1 MISRSTV
8 SLNSKAN
15 AKSQASE
22 FIELLIAYV
31 KQETWGPISRLGRYV
46 LFGLAGSFLIATG
59 VVFLIV
65 GFLRLL
71 QTETGSAFSGHLSWL
86 PYIFSALFGLIVVA
100 VAVLGVVKKRDT
112 RSI

>member
-1 MISRSTV
+1 M

-31 KQETWGPISRLGRYV
+31 KQETLQPISRLGRYV
-46 LFGLAGSFLIATG
+46 LFGLAGSILIATG
-59 VVFLIV
+59 SVLLIV

-71 QTETGSAFSGHLSWL
+71 QSETGSAFTGHLNWL
-86 PYIFSALFGLIVVA
+86 PYVFSALLGLIVVA
-100 VAVLGVVKKRDT
+100 AAVFGIFKKRDA